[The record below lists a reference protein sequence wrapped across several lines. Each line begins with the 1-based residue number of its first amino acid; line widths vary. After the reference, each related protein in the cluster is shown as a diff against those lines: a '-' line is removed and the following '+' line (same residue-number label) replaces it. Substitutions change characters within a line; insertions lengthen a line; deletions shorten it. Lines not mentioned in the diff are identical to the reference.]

1 MRPVQD
7 VVIDPL
13 EEQLRAI
20 PKPDVIY
27 GCSDC
32 PPPNM
37 FREAVRKTGG
47 RSSESYIQY
56 YTAAWRNGR
65 MSETMYRAV
74 SDGIVEEIGPDG
86 TITVLFQKQIKGR
99 FTTIKRLRV
108 SPDEEFLAYSVYSKL
123 RAPIPLPGGRDDIYI
138 RHLPTGKEKRIASYS
153 AAGNFMWSS
162 DSKRLYFAATT
173 SGFKEMGVRRVHVEQ
188 LFR

>member
-1 MRPVQD
+1 
-7 VVIDPL
+7 
-13 EEQLRAI
+13 
-20 PKPDVIY
+20 
-27 GCSDC
+27 
-32 PPPNM
+32 M